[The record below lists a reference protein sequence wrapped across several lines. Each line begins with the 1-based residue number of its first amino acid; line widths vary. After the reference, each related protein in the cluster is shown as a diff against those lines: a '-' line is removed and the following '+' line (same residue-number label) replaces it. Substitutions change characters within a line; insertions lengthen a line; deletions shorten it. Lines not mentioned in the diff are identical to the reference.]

1 MNKLVLS
8 EYLYESLKKE
18 SFMKY
23 ADRLDRLGTET
34 AFAVAATAAE
44 WVAKGNEVFPFH
56 LGDLNL
62 ATPENISS
70 AMQRAVSEGKT
81 GYCPNA
87 GIAPL
92 RAALAQSLGRQR
104 NVSFTPENIAV
115 QPGGKPVIGKFL
127 RSVMNPG
134 DEVLY
139 PNPGFPIYES
149 QIEFNDG
156 VAVAYR
162 YTDTPNGFQI
172 DLDYLESKITPQTK
186 ALIINDQQN
195 PLAAEMTDAERQALA
210 DLANSYN
217 LWVLSDEAYFDIRY
231 DGESKSIVSLSG
243 MQDRTVI
250 LYTFSK
256 KFAMTGWRLG
266 AAIGPKEIVDRISR
280 LNTNEESCTAQF
292 VQWAGVEAING
303 DQSGA
308 HELIRVLRTRR
319 DATIAGIQAIS
330 GMRVHTPNSAFYVFP
345 EVSETMARTGHDDL
359 AKFASD
365 ALHNSGMSFCTR
377 RHFGRPSADEKG
389 NYIRLA
395 YSGIDNSQIDKGL
408 SRLAEWVNSK

>member
-1 MNKLVLS
+1 MKL
-8 EYLYESLKKE
+8 
-18 SFMKY
+18 
-23 ADRLDRLGTET
+23 ADRLNRLGTET
-34 AFAVAATAAE
+34 AFAVASTAAD
-44 WVAKGNEVFPFH
+44 WLSKGNEVFPFH

-62 ATPENISS
+62 ATPANISA
-70 AMQRAVSEGKT
+70 AMQRAVVEGKT

-92 RAALAQSLGRQR
+92 RLALAESLGRQR
-104 NVSFTPENIAV
+104 NVTFAPENIAV

-156 VAVAYR
+156 VAVPYR
-162 YTDTPNGFQI
+162 YLDTENGFQI
-172 DLDYLESKITPQTK
+172 DLEYLESKINSKTK
-186 ALIINDQQN
+186 ALILNDQQN

-210 DLANSYN
+210 DLALKHN

-231 DGESKSIVSLSG
+231 AGESKSIVSLPG
-243 MQDRTVI
+243 MLERTVI

-266 AAIGPKEIVDRISR
+266 AAIGPKDLVDRISK

-292 VQWAGVEAING
+292 VQWAGVEAITG

-308 HELIRVLRTRR
+308 NELVRVLKTRR
-319 DATIAGIQAIS
+319 DATIAGIQTVP

-345 EVSETMARTGHDDL
+345 EVTQTMARTGHDDV
-359 AKFASD
+359 AKFATD

-377 RHFGRPSADEKG
+377 KHFGRPAENETG

-395 YSGIDNSQIDKGL
+395 YSGINNPQIDKGL
-408 SRLAEWVNSK
+408 TRLSEWVNSK

>member
-1 MNKLVLS
+1 MKL
-8 EYLYESLKKE
+8 
-18 SFMKY
+18 
-23 ADRLDRLGTET
+23 ADRLNRLGTET
-34 AFAVAATAAE
+34 AFAVAATAAD
-44 WVAKGNEVFPFH
+44 WVSKGNEVFPFH

-62 ATPENISS
+62 STPENISA
-70 AMQRAVSEGKT
+70 AMQRAVVEGKT

-92 RAALAQSLGRQR
+92 RAALAESLGLQR
-104 NVSFTPENIAV
+104 NVAFLPENVAV

-156 VAVAYR
+156 VAVPYR
-162 YTDTPNGFQI
+162 YLDTENGFQI
-172 DLDYLESKITPQTK
+172 DLDYLASKINSKTK
-186 ALIINDQQN
+186 ALILNDQQN
-195 PLAAEMTDAERQALA
+195 PLAAEMTDTERQALA
-210 DLANSYN
+210 DLAIEHN

-231 DGESKSIVSLSG
+231 AGESKSIISLPG
-243 MQDRTVI
+243 MLERTVI

-266 AAIGPKEIVDRISR
+266 AAIGPRDLVDRISK

-292 VQWAGVEAING
+292 VQWAGVEAITG

-308 HELIRVLRTRR
+308 NELVRVLKTRR
-319 DATIAGIQAIS
+319 DATIAGIQTVT

-345 EVSETMARTGHDDL
+345 EVTQTMARTGHDDV
-359 AKFASD
+359 AKFATD

-377 RHFGRPSADEKG
+377 KHFGRPADNEKG

-395 YSGIDNSQIDKGL
+395 YSGINNPQIDKGL
-408 SRLAEWVNSK
+408 ARLAEWVNSK

>member
-1 MNKLVLS
+1 MKL
-8 EYLYESLKKE
+8 
-18 SFMKY
+18 
-23 ADRLDRLGTET
+23 ADRLNRLGTET
-34 AFAVAATAAE
+34 AFAVAATAAD
-44 WVAKGNEVFPFH
+44 WVSKGNEVFPFH

-62 ATPENISS
+62 ATPENISA
-70 AMQRAVSEGKT
+70 AMQRAVVEGKT

-92 RAALAQSLGRQR
+92 RAALAESLGQQR
-104 NVSFTPENIAV
+104 NVSFLPENIAV

-156 VAVAYR
+156 VAVPYR
-162 YTDTPNGFQI
+162 YLDTENGFQI
-172 DLDYLESKITPQTK
+172 DLDYLASKINSNTK
-186 ALIINDQQN
+186 ALILNDQQN
-195 PLAAEMTDAERQALA
+195 PLAAEMTDIERQALA
-210 DLANSYN
+210 DLAIKHN

-231 DGESKSIVSLSG
+231 AGESKSIVSLPG
-243 MQDRTVI
+243 MLERTVI

-266 AAIGPKEIVDRISR
+266 AAIGPRDIVDRISK

-292 VQWAGVEAING
+292 VQWAGVEAITG

-308 HELIRVLRTRR
+308 NDLVRVLKTRR
-319 DATIAGIQAIS
+319 DATIAGIQTVT

-345 EVSETMARTGHDDL
+345 EVTQTMARTGHDDV
-359 AKFASD
+359 AKFATD

-377 RHFGRPSADEKG
+377 KHFGRPADNEKG

-395 YSGIDNSQIDKGL
+395 YSGINNPQIDRGL
-408 SRLAEWVNSK
+408 TRLAEWVNSK

>member
-1 MNKLVLS
+1 MKL
-8 EYLYESLKKE
+8 
-18 SFMKY
+18 
-23 ADRLDRLGTET
+23 ADRLNRLGTET
-34 AFAVAATAAE
+34 AFAVASTAAD
-44 WVAKGNEVFPFH
+44 WLSKGNEVFPFH

-62 ATPENISS
+62 ATPANISA
-70 AMQRAVSEGKT
+70 AMQRAVVEGKT

-92 RAALAQSLGRQR
+92 RVALAESLGRQR
-104 NVSFTPENIAV
+104 NVIFAPENIAV

-156 VAVAYR
+156 VAVPYR
-162 YTDTPNGFQI
+162 YLDTENGFQI
-172 DLDYLESKITPQTK
+172 DLEYLESKINSKTK
-186 ALIINDQQN
+186 ALILNDQQN

-210 DLANSYN
+210 DLALKHN

-231 DGESKSIVSLSG
+231 AGESKSIVSLPG
-243 MQDRTVI
+243 MLERTVI

-266 AAIGPKEIVDRISR
+266 AAIGPKDLVDRISK

-292 VQWAGVEAING
+292 VQWAGVEAITG

-308 HELIRVLRTRR
+308 NDLVRVLKTRR
-319 DATIAGIQAIS
+319 DATIAGIQTVP

-345 EVSETMARTGHDDL
+345 EVTQTMARTGHDDV
-359 AKFASD
+359 AKFATD

-377 RHFGRPSADEKG
+377 KHFGRPAENETG

-395 YSGIDNSQIDKGL
+395 YSGINNPQIDKGL
-408 SRLAEWVNSK
+408 TRLSEWVNSK

>member
-1 MNKLVLS
+1 MKL
-8 EYLYESLKKE
+8 
-18 SFMKY
+18 

-34 AFAVAATAAE
+34 AFAVAATAAD
-44 WVAKGNEVFPFH
+44 WVSKGNEVFPFH

-62 ATPENISS
+62 ATPENIST
-70 AMQRAVSEGKT
+70 AMQRAVVEGKT

-92 RAALAQSLGRQR
+92 RLALADSRGRQR
-104 NVSFTPENIAV
+104 NVSFAPENVAV

-156 VAVAYR
+156 VAVPYR
-162 YTDTPNGFQI
+162 YLDTENGFQI
-172 DLDYLESKITPQTK
+172 DLDYLASKINSKTK
-186 ALIINDQQN
+186 ALILNDQQN
-195 PLAAEMTDAERQALA
+195 PLAAEMTDSERQALA
-210 DLANSYN
+210 DLAIKHN

-231 DGESKSIVSLSG
+231 AGESKSIVSLPG
-243 MQDRTVI
+243 MLERTVI

-266 AAIGPKEIVDRISR
+266 ASIGPKDLVDRISK

-292 VQWAGVEAING
+292 VQWAGVEAITG

-308 HELIRVLRTRR
+308 NELVRVLKTRR
-319 DATIAGIQAIS
+319 DATIAGIQTVS

-345 EVSETMARTGHDDL
+345 EVTETMARTGHDDV
-359 AKFASD
+359 AKFATD

-377 RHFGRPSADEKG
+377 KHFGRPAENETG

-395 YSGIDNSQIDKGL
+395 YSGINNPQIDKGL
-408 SRLAEWVNSK
+408 ARLAEWVNSK

>member
-1 MNKLVLS
+1 MKL
-8 EYLYESLKKE
+8 
-18 SFMKY
+18 
-23 ADRLDRLGTET
+23 ADRLNRLGTET
-34 AFAVAATAAE
+34 AFAVAATAAD
-44 WVAKGNEVFPFH
+44 WVSKGNEVFPFH

-62 ATPENISS
+62 ATPENISA
-70 AMQRAVSEGKT
+70 AMQRAVVEGKT

-92 RAALAQSLGRQR
+92 RVALAESLGRQR
-104 NVSFTPENIAV
+104 NVSFAPENIAV

-156 VAVAYR
+156 VAVPYR
-162 YTDTPNGFQI
+162 YLDTENGFQI
-172 DLDYLESKITPQTK
+172 DLDYLASKINSKTK
-186 ALIINDQQN
+186 ALILNDQQN

-210 DLANSYN
+210 DLAIKHN

-231 DGESKSIVSLSG
+231 DGESKSIVSLPG
-243 MQDRTVI
+243 MLERTVI

-266 AAIGPKEIVDRISR
+266 AAIGPKDLVDRISK

-292 VQWAGVEAING
+292 VQWAGVEAITG

-308 HELIRVLRTRR
+308 NELVRVLKTRR
-319 DATIAGIQAIS
+319 DATIAGIQTVS

-345 EVSETMARTGHDDL
+345 EVTATMARTGHDDV
-359 AKFASD
+359 AKFATD

-377 RHFGRPSADEKG
+377 KHFGRPAENETG

-395 YSGIDNSQIDKGL
+395 YSGINNPQIDKGL
-408 SRLAEWVNSK
+408 ARLAEWVNSK

>member
-1 MNKLVLS
+1 MKL
-8 EYLYESLKKE
+8 
-18 SFMKY
+18 
-23 ADRLDRLGTET
+23 ADRLNRLGTET
-34 AFAVAATAAE
+34 AFAVAATAAD
-44 WVAKGNEVFPFH
+44 WVSKGNEVFPFH
-56 LGDLNL
+56 LGDINL
-62 ATPENISS
+62 PTPENISA
-70 AMQRAVSEGKT
+70 AMQRAVVEGKT

-92 RAALAQSLGRQR
+92 RVALAESLGRQR
-104 NVSFTPENIAV
+104 NVSFAPENIAV

-156 VAVAYR
+156 VAVPYR
-162 YTDTPNGFQI
+162 YLDTAKGFRI
-172 DLDYLESKITPQTK
+172 DLDYLASKVNSNTK
-186 ALIINDQQN
+186 ALILNDQQN
-195 PLAAEMTDAERQALA
+195 PLAAEMTDAERQGLA
-210 DLANSYN
+210 DLAIKHN
-217 LWVLSDEAYFDIRY
+217 LWVLADEAYFDIRY
-231 DGESKSIVSLSG
+231 AGESKSIVSLPG
-243 MQDRTVI
+243 MLERTVI

-266 AAIGPKEIVDRISR
+266 AAIGPKDLVDRISK

-292 VQWAGVEAING
+292 VQWAGVEAITG

-308 HELIRVLRTRR
+308 NELVRVLKTRR
-319 DATIAGIQAIS
+319 DATIAGIQTVS

-345 EVSETMARTGHDDL
+345 EVTETMARTGHDDV
-359 AKFASD
+359 AKFATD

-377 RHFGRPSADEKG
+377 KHFGRPAENETG

-395 YSGIDNSQIDKGL
+395 YSGINNPQIDKGL
-408 SRLAEWVNSK
+408 ARLAEWVNSK

>member
-1 MNKLVLS
+1 MKL
-8 EYLYESLKKE
+8 
-18 SFMKY
+18 
-23 ADRLDRLGTET
+23 ADRLNRLGTET
-34 AFAVAATAAE
+34 AFAVAATAAD
-44 WVAKGNEVFPFH
+44 WVSKGNEVFPFH

-62 ATPENISS
+62 ATPENISA
-70 AMQRAVSEGKT
+70 AMQRAVVEGKT

-92 RAALAQSLGRQR
+92 RLALADSLGRQR
-104 NVSFTPENIAV
+104 NVSFAPENVAV

-156 VAVAYR
+156 VAVPYR
-162 YTDTPNGFQI
+162 YLDTENGFQI
-172 DLDYLESKITPQTK
+172 DLDYLASKINPKTR
-186 ALIINDQQN
+186 ALILNDQQN
-195 PLAAEMTDAERQALA
+195 PLAAEMTDSERQALA
-210 DLANSYN
+210 DLAIKHN

-231 DGESKSIVSLSG
+231 AGESKSIVSLPG
-243 MQDRTVI
+243 MLERTVI

-266 AAIGPKEIVDRISR
+266 AAIGPKDLVDRISK

-308 HELIRVLRTRR
+308 NELVRVLKTRR
-319 DATIAGIQAIS
+319 DATIAGIRTVA

-345 EVSETMARTGHDDL
+345 EVTETMARTGHDDV
-359 AKFASD
+359 AAFATD

-377 RHFGRPSADEKG
+377 KHFGRPAENEKG

-395 YSGIDNSQIDKGL
+395 YSGINNPQIDKGL
-408 SRLAEWVNSK
+408 ARLAEWVNSK

>member
-1 MNKLVLS
+1 MKL
-8 EYLYESLKKE
+8 
-18 SFMKY
+18 
-23 ADRLDRLGTET
+23 ADRLNRLGTET
-34 AFAVAATAAE
+34 AFAVAATAAD
-44 WVAKGNEVFPFH
+44 WVSKGNEVFPFH

-62 ATPENISS
+62 STPENISA
-70 AMQRAVSEGKT
+70 AMQRAVVEGKT

-92 RAALAQSLGRQR
+92 RAALAESLGLQR
-104 NVSFTPENIAV
+104 NVTFLPENVAV

-156 VAVAYR
+156 VAVPYR
-162 YTDTPNGFQI
+162 YLDTENGFQI
-172 DLDYLESKITPQTK
+172 DLDYLASKINSKTK
-186 ALIINDQQN
+186 ALILNDQQN

-210 DLANSYN
+210 DLAIKHN

-231 DGESKSIVSLSG
+231 AGESKSIVSLPG
-243 MQDRTVI
+243 MLERTVI

-266 AAIGPKEIVDRISR
+266 AAIGPRDLVDRISK

-292 VQWAGVEAING
+292 VQWAGVEAITG

-308 HELIRVLRTRR
+308 NELVRVLKTRR
-319 DATIAGIQAIS
+319 DATIAGIQTIT

-345 EVSETMARTGHDDL
+345 EVTQTMARTGHDDV
-359 AKFASD
+359 AKFATD

-377 RHFGRPSADEKG
+377 KHFGRPADNEKG

-395 YSGIDNSQIDKGL
+395 YSGINNPQIDKGL
-408 SRLAEWVNSK
+408 ARLAEWVNSK

>member
-1 MNKLVLS
+1 MKL
-8 EYLYESLKKE
+8 
-18 SFMKY
+18 
-23 ADRLDRLGTET
+23 ADRLNRLGTET
-34 AFAVAATAAE
+34 AFAVAATAAD
-44 WVAKGNEVFPFH
+44 WVSKGNEVFPFH

-62 ATPENISS
+62 ATPENISN
-70 AMQRAVSEGKT
+70 AMQQAVAQGKT

-92 RAALAQSLGRQR
+92 RLALAQSLGQQR
-104 NVSFTPENIAV
+104 NVIFAPENIAV

-156 VAVAYR
+156 VAVPYR
-162 YTDTPNGFQI
+162 YLDTENGFQI
-172 DLDYLESKITPQTK
+172 DLDYLTSKINKNTR
-186 ALIINDQQN
+186 ALILNDQQN
-195 PLAAEMTDAERQALA
+195 PLAAEMTDDERQALA
-210 DLANSYN
+210 DLAIKHN

-231 DGESKSIVSLSG
+231 AGESKSIVSLSG
-243 MQDRTVI
+243 MLERTVI

-266 AAIGPKEIVDRISR
+266 AAIGPVELIDRISK

-292 VQWAGVEAING
+292 VQWAGVEAITG

-308 HELIRVLRTRR
+308 NELVRVLKTRR
-319 DATIAGIQAIS
+319 DATIAGINNVH

-345 EVSETMARTGHDDL
+345 EVSQTMARTGHDDV

-377 RHFGRPSADEKG
+377 KHFGRPLSDERG

-395 YSGIDNSQIDKGL
+395 YSGINNPQIEKGL
-408 SRLAEWVNSK
+408 SHLADWVNSK

>member
-1 MNKLVLS
+1 MKL
-8 EYLYESLKKE
+8 
-18 SFMKY
+18 
-23 ADRLDRLGTET
+23 ADRLNRLGTET
-34 AFAVAATAAE
+34 AFAVAATAAD
-44 WVAKGNEVFPFH
+44 WVSKGNEVFPFH

-62 ATPENISS
+62 ATPENISA
-70 AMQRAVSEGKT
+70 AMQRAVVEGKT

-92 RAALAQSLGRQR
+92 RVALAESLGRQR
-104 NVSFTPENIAV
+104 NVTFAPENIAV

-156 VAVAYR
+156 VAVPYR
-162 YTDTPNGFQI
+162 YLDTENGFQI
-172 DLDYLESKITPQTK
+172 DLDYLASKINSKTK
-186 ALIINDQQN
+186 ALILNDQQN

-210 DLANSYN
+210 DLAIKHN

-231 DGESKSIVSLSG
+231 DGESKSIVSLPG
-243 MQDRTVI
+243 MLERTVI

-266 AAIGPKEIVDRISR
+266 AAIGPSDLVDRISK

-292 VQWAGVEAING
+292 VQWAGVEAITG

-308 HELIRVLRTRR
+308 NELVRVLKTRR
-319 DATIAGIQAIS
+319 DATIAGIQTVS

-345 EVSETMARTGHDDL
+345 EVTATMARTGHDDV
-359 AKFASD
+359 AKFATD

-377 RHFGRPSADEKG
+377 KHFGRPAENETG

-395 YSGIDNSQIDKGL
+395 YSGINNPQIDKGL
-408 SRLAEWVNSK
+408 ARLAEWVNSK

>member
-1 MNKLVLS
+1 MKL
-8 EYLYESLKKE
+8 
-18 SFMKY
+18 
-23 ADRLDRLGTET
+23 ADRLERLGTET
-34 AFAVAATAAE
+34 AFAVAATAAD
-44 WVAKGNEVFPFH
+44 WLSKGNEVFPFH

-62 ATPENISS
+62 PTPANVSE
-70 AMQRAVSEGKT
+70 AMRRAVAEGKT

-92 RAALAQSLGRQR
+92 RHALAESLGKQR
-104 NVSFTPENIAV
+104 NVSFLPENIAV

-156 VAVAYR
+156 VAVPYR
-162 YTDTPNGFQI
+162 YSDTPQGFQI
-172 DLDYLESKITPQTK
+172 DLEYLKSKITKKTR
-186 ALIINDQQN
+186 ALVLNDQQN
-195 PLAAEMTDAERQALA
+195 PLAAEMTDDERQALA
-210 DLANSYN
+210 DLAIKHN
-217 LWVLSDEAYFDIRY
+217 LWVLADEAYYDIRY
-231 DGESKSIVSLSG
+231 AGESKSIVSLPG
-243 MQDRTVI
+243 MLERTVI

-266 AAIGPKEIVDRISR
+266 AAIGPKDLVERISK

-308 HELIRVLRTRR
+308 NELLRVLKTRR
-319 DATIAGIQAIS
+319 DATIAGLKKIP
-330 GMRVHTPNSAFYVFP
+330 GVRVHTPNSAFYVFP
-345 EVSETMARTGHDDL
+345 EISETMARTGHTDL
-359 AKFASD
+359 ADFALA

-377 RHFGRPSADEKG
+377 RHFGRPLPGEKG

-395 YSGIDNSQIDKGL
+395 YSGIDNDKIERGL
-408 SRLAEWVNSK
+408 SRLNDWVSSK

>member
-1 MNKLVLS
+1 MKL
-8 EYLYESLKKE
+8 
-18 SFMKY
+18 

-34 AFAVAATAAE
+34 AFAVAATAAD
-44 WVAKGNEVFPFH
+44 WVSKGNEVFPFH

-62 ATPENISS
+62 ATPENIST
-70 AMQRAVSEGKT
+70 AMQRAVVEGKT

-92 RAALAQSLGRQR
+92 RLALADSLGRQR
-104 NVSFTPENIAV
+104 NVSFAPENVAV

-156 VAVAYR
+156 VAVPYR
-162 YTDTPNGFQI
+162 YLDTENGFQI
-172 DLDYLESKITPQTK
+172 DLDYLASKINTKTK

-195 PLAAEMTDAERQALA
+195 PLAAEMTDSERQALA
-210 DLANSYN
+210 DLAIKHN

-231 DGESKSIVSLSG
+231 AGESKSIVSLPG
-243 MQDRTVI
+243 MLERTVI

-266 AAIGPKEIVDRISR
+266 AAIGPKDLVDRISK

-292 VQWAGVEAING
+292 VQWAGVEAITG

-308 HELIRVLRTRR
+308 NELVRVLKTRR
-319 DATIAGIQAIS
+319 DATIAGIQTVS

-345 EVSETMARTGHDDL
+345 EVTETMARTGHDDV
-359 AKFASD
+359 AKFATD

-377 RHFGRPSADEKG
+377 KHFGRPAENETG

-395 YSGIDNSQIDKGL
+395 YSGINNPQIDKGL
-408 SRLAEWVNSK
+408 ARLAEWVNSK

>member
-1 MNKLVLS
+1 MKL
-8 EYLYESLKKE
+8 
-18 SFMKY
+18 
-23 ADRLDRLGTET
+23 ADRLNRLGTET
-34 AFAVAATAAE
+34 AFAVAATAAD
-44 WVAKGNEVFPFH
+44 WVSKGNEVFPFH

-62 ATPENISS
+62 ATPENISA
-70 AMQRAVSEGKT
+70 AMQRAVVEGKT

-92 RAALAQSLGRQR
+92 RVALAESLGRQR
-104 NVSFTPENIAV
+104 NVTFAPENIAV

-156 VAVAYR
+156 VAVPYR
-162 YTDTPNGFQI
+162 YLDTDNGFQI
-172 DLDYLESKITPQTK
+172 DLDYLASKINSKTK
-186 ALIINDQQN
+186 ALILNDQQN

-210 DLANSYN
+210 DLAIKHN

-231 DGESKSIVSLSG
+231 AGESKSIVSLPG
-243 MQDRTVI
+243 MLERTVI

-266 AAIGPKEIVDRISR
+266 AAIGPSDLVDRISK

-292 VQWAGVEAING
+292 VQWAGVEAITG

-308 HELIRVLRTRR
+308 NELVRVLKTRR
-319 DATIAGIQAIS
+319 DATIAGIQTIS

-345 EVSETMARTGHDDL
+345 EVTATMARTGHDDV
-359 AKFASD
+359 AKFATD

-377 RHFGRPSADEKG
+377 KHFGRPAENETG

-395 YSGIDNSQIDKGL
+395 YSGINNPQIDKGL
-408 SRLAEWVNSK
+408 ARLAEWVNSK

>member
-1 MNKLVLS
+1 MKL
-8 EYLYESLKKE
+8 
-18 SFMKY
+18 
-23 ADRLDRLGTET
+23 ADRLNRLGTET
-34 AFAVAATAAE
+34 AFAVAATAAD
-44 WVAKGNEVFPFH
+44 WVSKGNEVFPFH

-62 ATPENISS
+62 STPENISA
-70 AMQRAVSEGKT
+70 AMQRAVVEGKT

-92 RAALAQSLGRQR
+92 RAALAESLGLQR
-104 NVSFTPENIAV
+104 NLSFLPENVAV

-156 VAVAYR
+156 VAVPYR
-162 YTDTPNGFQI
+162 YLDTENGFQI
-172 DLDYLESKITPQTK
+172 DLDYLASKINSKTK
-186 ALIINDQQN
+186 ALILNDQQN
-195 PLAAEMTDAERQALA
+195 PLAAEMTDTERQALA
-210 DLANSYN
+210 DLAIKHN

-231 DGESKSIVSLSG
+231 AGESKSIVSLPG
-243 MQDRTVI
+243 MLERTVI

-266 AAIGPKEIVDRISR
+266 AAIGPRDLVDRISK

-292 VQWAGVEAING
+292 VQWAGVEAITG

-308 HELIRVLRTRR
+308 NELVRVLKTRR
-319 DATIAGIQAIS
+319 DATIAGIQTVT

-345 EVSETMARTGHDDL
+345 EVTQTMARTGHDDV
-359 AKFASD
+359 AKFATD

-377 RHFGRPSADEKG
+377 KHFGRPAENEKG

-395 YSGIDNSQIDKGL
+395 YSGINNPQIDRGL
-408 SRLAEWVNSK
+408 ARLAEWVNSK

>member
-1 MNKLVLS
+1 MKLA
-8 EYLYESLKKE
+8 E
-18 SFMKY
+18 
-23 ADRLDRLGTET
+23 RLDRLGTET
-34 AFAVAATAAE
+34 AFAVAATAAD
-44 WVAKGNEVFPFH
+44 WVSKGNEVFPFH
-56 LGDLNL
+56 LGDLNM
-62 ATPENISS
+62 ATPANISA
-70 AMQRAVSEGKT
+70 AMQRAVAEGKT

-92 RAALAQSLGRQR
+92 RLAMAQSLGAQR
-104 NVSFTPENIAV
+104 GVIFAPENVAV

-156 VAVAYR
+156 VAVPYR
-162 YTDTPNGFQI
+162 YSDTPSGFQI
-172 DLDYLESKITPQTK
+172 DLDYLRSKITKKTR
-186 ALIINDQQN
+186 ALVLNDQQN

-210 DLANSYN
+210 DLAIQHN

-231 DGESKSIVSLSG
+231 AGESKSIISLPG
-243 MQDRTVI
+243 MQERTVI

-266 AAIGPKEIVDRISR
+266 AAIGPKDLVERISK

-308 HELIRVLRTRR
+308 NELLSVLRTRR
-319 DATIAGIQAIS
+319 DATIAGINKIH
-330 GMRVHTPNSAFYVFP
+330 GMRVHTPESAFYVFP
-345 EVSETMARTGHDDL
+345 EISETMARTGHKDVAD
-359 AKFASD
+359 FALD

-377 RHFGRPSADEKG
+377 RHFGRPLPDEKG

-395 YSGIDNSQIDKGL
+395 YSGINNDKIEKGL
-408 SRLAEWVNSK
+408 TRLADWVNSK

>member
-1 MNKLVLS
+1 MKL
-8 EYLYESLKKE
+8 
-18 SFMKY
+18 
-23 ADRLDRLGTET
+23 ADRLNRLGTET
-34 AFAVAATAAE
+34 AFAVAATAAD
-44 WVAKGNEVFPFH
+44 WVSKGNEVFPFH

-62 ATPENISS
+62 ATPENISN
-70 AMQRAVSEGKT
+70 AMQQAVAQGKT

-92 RAALAQSLGRQR
+92 RAALAQSLGQQR
-104 NVSFTPENIAV
+104 NVVFAPENIAV

-156 VAVAYR
+156 VAVPYR
-162 YTDTPNGFQI
+162 YLDTENGFQI
-172 DLDYLESKITPQTK
+172 DLDYLTSKINSKTK
-186 ALIINDQQN
+186 ALILNDQQN
-195 PLAAEMTDAERQALA
+195 PLAAEMTDEERQALA
-210 DLANSYN
+210 DLAIKHN
-217 LWVLSDEAYFDIRY
+217 LWVMSDEAYFDIRY
-231 DGESKSIVSLSG
+231 AGESKSIVSLPG
-243 MQDRTVI
+243 MLERTVI

-266 AAIGPKEIVDRISR
+266 AAIGPADLVDRISK

-292 VQWAGVEAING
+292 VQWAGVEAITG

-308 HELIRVLRTRR
+308 NELVRVLKTRR
-319 DATIAGIQAIS
+319 DATIAGINS
-330 GMRVHTPNSAFYVFP
+330 VHGMRVHTPNSAFYVFP
-345 EVSETMARTGHDDL
+345 EVSQTMARTGHDDV

-377 RHFGRPSADEKG
+377 KHFGRPLADERG

-395 YSGIDNSQIDKGL
+395 YSGINNPQIEKGL
-408 SRLAEWVNSK
+408 SRLADWVNSK

>member
-1 MNKLVLS
+1 VKL
-8 EYLYESLKKE
+8 
-18 SFMKY
+18 
-23 ADRLDRLGTET
+23 ADRLERLGTET
-34 AFAVAATAAE
+34 AFAVAATAAD
-44 WVAKGNEVFPFH
+44 WLSKGNEVFPFH

-62 ATPENISS
+62 PTPANVS
-70 AMQRAVSEGKT
+70 AAMHRAVAEGKT

-92 RAALAQSLGRQR
+92 RQALAESLGKQR
-104 NVSFTPENIAV
+104 KVNFMPENIAV

-156 VAVAYR
+156 VAVPYR
-162 YTDTPNGFQI
+162 YSDTPKGFRI
-172 DLDYLESKITPQTK
+172 DLDYLRSKISKKTR
-186 ALIINDQQN
+186 ALVLNDQQN
-195 PLAAEMTDAERQALA
+195 PLAAEMTDDERQALA
-210 DLANSYN
+210 DLAIKHN
-217 LWVLSDEAYFDIRY
+217 LWVLADEAYYDIRY
-231 DGESKSIVSLSG
+231 AGESKSVVSLPG
-243 MQDRTVI
+243 MLERTVI

-266 AAIGPKEIVDRISR
+266 AAIGPKGIIDRISK

-308 HELIRVLRTRR
+308 DELLRVLKTRR
-319 DATIAGIQAIS
+319 DATIAGLKKIP
-330 GMRVHTPNSAFYVFP
+330 GVRVHTPDSAFYVFP
-345 EVSETMARTGHDDL
+345 EISETMARTGHADL
-359 AKFASD
+359 ADFALG

-377 RHFGRPSADEKG
+377 RHFGRPLPGEQG

-395 YSGIDNSQIDKGL
+395 YSGVNNDEIERGL
-408 SRLAEWVNSK
+408 SRLADWVSSK

>member
-1 MNKLVLS
+1 MKL
-8 EYLYESLKKE
+8 
-18 SFMKY
+18 
-23 ADRLDRLGTET
+23 ADRLNRLGTET
-34 AFAVAATAAE
+34 AFAVAATAAD
-44 WVAKGNEVFPFH
+44 WVSKGNEVFPFH

-62 ATPENISS
+62 ATPENISA
-70 AMQRAVSEGKT
+70 AMQRAVVEGKT

-92 RAALAQSLGRQR
+92 RAALAESLGQQR
-104 NVSFTPENIAV
+104 NVSFLPENIAV

-156 VAVAYR
+156 VAVPYR
-162 YTDTPNGFQI
+162 YLDTENGFQI
-172 DLDYLESKITPQTK
+172 DLDYLASKISSKTK
-186 ALIINDQQN
+186 ALILNDQQN
-195 PLAAEMTDAERQALA
+195 PLAAEMTDTERQALA
-210 DLANSYN
+210 DLAMKHN

-231 DGESKSIVSLSG
+231 AGESKSIVSLPG
-243 MQDRTVI
+243 MLERTVI

-266 AAIGPKEIVDRISR
+266 AAIGPKELVDRISK

-292 VQWAGVEAING
+292 VQWAGVEAITG

-308 HELIRVLRTRR
+308 NELVRVLKTRR
-319 DATIAGIQAIS
+319 DATIAGIQTVT

-345 EVSETMARTGHDDL
+345 EVTQTMARTGHDDV
-359 AKFASD
+359 AKFATD

-377 RHFGRPSADEKG
+377 KHFGRPADDEKG

-395 YSGIDNSQIDKGL
+395 YSGINNPQIDKGL

>member
-1 MNKLVLS
+1 MKL
-8 EYLYESLKKE
+8 
-18 SFMKY
+18 

-34 AFAVAATAAE
+34 AFAVAATAAD
-44 WVAKGNEVFPFH
+44 WVSKGNEVFPFH

-62 ATPENISS
+62 ATPENIST
-70 AMQRAVSEGKT
+70 AMQRAVVEGKT

-92 RAALAQSLGRQR
+92 RLALADSLGRQR
-104 NVSFTPENIAV
+104 NVSFAPENVAV

-156 VAVAYR
+156 VAVPYR
-162 YTDTPNGFQI
+162 YLDTENGFQI
-172 DLDYLESKITPQTK
+172 DLDYLASKINSKTK
-186 ALIINDQQN
+186 ALILNDQQN
-195 PLAAEMTDAERQALA
+195 PLAAEMTDSERQALA
-210 DLANSYN
+210 DLAIKHN

-231 DGESKSIVSLSG
+231 AGESKSIVSLPG
-243 MQDRTVI
+243 MLERTVI

-266 AAIGPKEIVDRISR
+266 AAIGPKDLVDRISK

-292 VQWAGVEAING
+292 VQWAGVEAITG

-308 HELIRVLRTRR
+308 NELVRVLKTRR
-319 DATIAGIQAIS
+319 DATIAGIQTVS

-345 EVSETMARTGHDDL
+345 EVTETMARTGHDDV
-359 AKFASD
+359 AKFATD

-377 RHFGRPSADEKG
+377 KHFGRPAENETG

-395 YSGIDNSQIDKGL
+395 YSGINNPQIDKGL
-408 SRLAEWVNSK
+408 ARLAEWVNSK

>member
-1 MNKLVLS
+1 MKL
-8 EYLYESLKKE
+8 
-18 SFMKY
+18 
-23 ADRLDRLGTET
+23 ADRLNRLGTET
-34 AFAVAATAAE
+34 AFAVAATAAD
-44 WVAKGNEVFPFH
+44 WVSKGNEVFPFH

-62 ATPENISS
+62 ATPENISA
-70 AMQRAVSEGKT
+70 AMQRAVVEGKT

-92 RAALAQSLGRQR
+92 RAALAESLGQQR
-104 NVSFTPENIAV
+104 NVSFLPENIAV

-156 VAVAYR
+156 VAVPYR
-162 YTDTPNGFQI
+162 YLDTENGFQI
-172 DLDYLESKITPQTK
+172 DLDYLASKISSKTK
-186 ALIINDQQN
+186 ALILNDQQN

-210 DLANSYN
+210 DLAMKHN

-231 DGESKSIVSLSG
+231 AGESKSIVSLPG
-243 MQDRTVI
+243 MLERTVI

-266 AAIGPKEIVDRISR
+266 AAIGPKDLVDRISK

-292 VQWAGVEAING
+292 VQWAGVEAITG

-308 HELIRVLRTRR
+308 NELVRVLKTRR
-319 DATIAGIQAIS
+319 DATIAGIQTVT

-345 EVSETMARTGHDDL
+345 EVTQTMARTGHDDV
-359 AKFASD
+359 AKFATD

-377 RHFGRPSADEKG
+377 KHFGRPADDEKG
-389 NYIRLA
+389 KYIRLA
-395 YSGIDNSQIDKGL
+395 YSGINNPQIDKGL

>member
-1 MNKLVLS
+1 MKL
-8 EYLYESLKKE
+8 
-18 SFMKY
+18 
-23 ADRLDRLGTET
+23 ADRLNRLGTET
-34 AFAVAATAAE
+34 AFAVAATAAD
-44 WVAKGNEVFPFH
+44 WVSKGNEVFPFH

-62 ATPENISS
+62 STPENISA
-70 AMQRAVSEGKT
+70 AMQRAVVEGKT

-92 RAALAQSLGRQR
+92 RAALAESLGLQR
-104 NVSFTPENIAV
+104 NVSFLPENVAV

-156 VAVAYR
+156 VAVPYR
-162 YTDTPNGFQI
+162 YLDTENGFQI
-172 DLDYLESKITPQTK
+172 DLDYLASKINSKTK
-186 ALIINDQQN
+186 ALILNDQQN

-210 DLANSYN
+210 DLAIKHN

-231 DGESKSIVSLSG
+231 AGESKSIVSLPG
-243 MQDRTVI
+243 MLERTVI

-266 AAIGPKEIVDRISR
+266 AAIGPRDLVDRISK

-292 VQWAGVEAING
+292 VQWAGVEAITG

-308 HELIRVLRTRR
+308 NELVRVLKTRR
-319 DATIAGIQAIS
+319 DATIAGIQTVT

-345 EVSETMARTGHDDL
+345 EVTQTMARTGHDDV
-359 AKFASD
+359 AKFATD

-377 RHFGRPSADEKG
+377 KHFGRPADNEKG

-395 YSGIDNSQIDKGL
+395 YSGINNPQIDRGL
-408 SRLAEWVNSK
+408 ARLAEWVNSK

>member
-1 MNKLVLS
+1 MKL
-8 EYLYESLKKE
+8 
-18 SFMKY
+18 
-23 ADRLDRLGTET
+23 ADRLNRLGTET
-34 AFAVAATAAE
+34 AFAVAATAAD
-44 WVAKGNEVFPFH
+44 WVLKGNEVFPFH
-56 LGDLNL
+56 LGDINL
-62 ATPENISS
+62 ATPENISA
-70 AMQRAVSEGKT
+70 AMHRAVVEGKT

-92 RAALAQSLGRQR
+92 RAALAESLGRQR
-104 NVSFTPENIAV
+104 NVSFAPENIAV

-156 VAVAYR
+156 LAVPYR
-162 YTDTPNGFQI
+162 YLDTENGFQI
-172 DLDYLESKITPQTK
+172 DLDYLESKITSKTK
-186 ALIINDQQN
+186 ALILNDQQN
-195 PLAAEMTDAERQALA
+195 PLAAEMTDTERQALA
-210 DLANSYN
+210 DLAIKHN

-231 DGESKSIVSLSG
+231 AGESKSIVSLPG
-243 MQDRTVI
+243 MLERTVI

-266 AAIGPKEIVDRISR
+266 AAIGPKDLVDRISK

-292 VQWAGVEAING
+292 VQWAGVEAITG

-308 HELIRVLRTRR
+308 DELVRVLKTRR
-319 DATIAGIQAIS
+319 DATIAGISTVA

-345 EVSETMARTGHDDL
+345 EVSETMARTGHSDV
-359 AKFASD
+359 AKFATD

-377 RHFGRPSADEKG
+377 KHFGRPADDEKG

-395 YSGIDNSQIDKGL
+395 YSGINNPQIDKGL
-408 SRLAEWVNSK
+408 ARLADWVNSK

>member
-1 MNKLVLS
+1 MKL
-8 EYLYESLKKE
+8 
-18 SFMKY
+18 
-23 ADRLDRLGTET
+23 ADRLNRLGTET
-34 AFAVAATAAE
+34 AFAVAATAAD
-44 WVAKGNEVFPFH
+44 WVSKGNEVFPFH

-62 ATPENISS
+62 STPENISA
-70 AMQRAVSEGKT
+70 AMQRAVVEGKT

-92 RAALAQSLGRQR
+92 RAALAESLGLQR
-104 NVSFTPENIAV
+104 DVSFLPENVAV

-156 VAVAYR
+156 VAVPYR
-162 YTDTPNGFQI
+162 YLDTENGFQI
-172 DLDYLESKITPQTK
+172 DLDYLASKINSKTK
-186 ALIINDQQN
+186 ALILNDQQN

-210 DLANSYN
+210 DLAIKHN

-231 DGESKSIVSLSG
+231 AGESKSIVSLPG
-243 MQDRTVI
+243 MLERTVI

-266 AAIGPKEIVDRISR
+266 AAIGPRDLVDRISK

-292 VQWAGVEAING
+292 VQWAGVEAITG

-308 HELIRVLRTRR
+308 KELVRVLKTRR
-319 DATIAGIQAIS
+319 DATIAGIQTVT

-345 EVSETMARTGHDDL
+345 EVTQTMARTGHDDV
-359 AKFASD
+359 AKFATD

-377 RHFGRPSADEKG
+377 KHFGRPADNEKG

-395 YSGIDNSQIDKGL
+395 YSGINNPQIDKGL
-408 SRLAEWVNSK
+408 ARLAEWVNSK

>member
-1 MNKLVLS
+1 MKL
-8 EYLYESLKKE
+8 
-18 SFMKY
+18 
-23 ADRLDRLGTET
+23 ADRLNRLGTET
-34 AFAVAATAAE
+34 AFAVAATAAD
-44 WVAKGNEVFPFH
+44 WVSKGNEVFPFH

-62 ATPENISS
+62 ATPENISA
-70 AMQRAVSEGKT
+70 AMQRAVVEGKT

-92 RAALAQSLGRQR
+92 RLALADSLGRQR
-104 NVSFTPENIAV
+104 NVSFAPENVAV

-156 VAVAYR
+156 VAVPYR
-162 YTDTPNGFQI
+162 YLDTENGFQI
-172 DLDYLESKITPQTK
+172 DLDYLASKINPKTR
-186 ALIINDQQN
+186 ALILNDQQN
-195 PLAAEMTDAERQALA
+195 PLAAEMTDSERQALA
-210 DLANSYN
+210 DLAIKHN

-231 DGESKSIVSLSG
+231 AGESKSIVSLPG
-243 MQDRTVI
+243 MLERTVI

-266 AAIGPKEIVDRISR
+266 AAIGPKDLVDRISK

-308 HELIRVLRTRR
+308 NELVRVLKTRR
-319 DATIAGIQAIS
+319 DATIAGIRTVA

-345 EVSETMARTGHDDL
+345 EVTETMARTGHDDV
-359 AKFASD
+359 AAFATD

-377 RHFGRPSADEKG
+377 KHFGRPAENEKG

-395 YSGIDNSQIDKGL
+395 YSGINNPQIDKGL
-408 SRLAEWVNSK
+408 ARLAEWINSK

>member
-1 MNKLVLS
+1 MKL
-8 EYLYESLKKE
+8 
-18 SFMKY
+18 

-34 AFAVAATAAE
+34 AFAVAATAAD
-44 WVAKGNEVFPFH
+44 WVSKGNEVFPFH

-62 ATPENISS
+62 ATPENIST
-70 AMQRAVSEGKT
+70 AMQRAVVEGKT

-92 RAALAQSLGRQR
+92 RLALADSLGRQR
-104 NVSFTPENIAV
+104 NVSFAPENVAV

-156 VAVAYR
+156 VAVPYR
-162 YTDTPNGFQI
+162 YLDTENGFQI
-172 DLDYLESKITPQTK
+172 DLDYLASKINSKTK
-186 ALIINDQQN
+186 ALILNDQQN
-195 PLAAEMTDAERQALA
+195 PLAAEMTDSERQALA
-210 DLANSYN
+210 DLAIKHN

-231 DGESKSIVSLSG
+231 AGESKSIVSLPG
-243 MQDRTVI
+243 MLERTVI

-266 AAIGPKEIVDRISR
+266 AAIGPKDLVDRISK

-292 VQWAGVEAING
+292 VQWAGVEAITG

-308 HELIRVLRTRR
+308 NELVRVLKTRR
-319 DATIAGIQAIS
+319 DATIAGIQTVS

-345 EVSETMARTGHDDL
+345 EVTETMARTGHDDV
-359 AKFASD
+359 AKFATD

-377 RHFGRPSADEKG
+377 KHFGRPTENETG

-395 YSGIDNSQIDKGL
+395 YSGINNPQIDKGL
-408 SRLAEWVNSK
+408 ARLAEWVNSK

>member
-1 MNKLVLS
+1 MKL
-8 EYLYESLKKE
+8 
-18 SFMKY
+18 
-23 ADRLDRLGTET
+23 ADRLNRLGTET
-34 AFAVAATAAE
+34 AFAVAATAAD
-44 WVAKGNEVFPFH
+44 WVSKGNEVFPFH

-62 ATPENISS
+62 ATPENISA
-70 AMQRAVSEGKT
+70 AMQRAVVEGKT

-92 RAALAQSLGRQR
+92 RAALAESLGQQR
-104 NVSFTPENIAV
+104 NVSFLPENIAV

-156 VAVAYR
+156 VAVPYR
-162 YTDTPNGFQI
+162 YLDTENGFQI
-172 DLDYLESKITPQTK
+172 DLDYLASKISSKTK
-186 ALIINDQQN
+186 ALILNDQQN
-195 PLAAEMTDAERQALA
+195 PLAAEMTDTERQALA
-210 DLANSYN
+210 DLAMKHN

-231 DGESKSIVSLSG
+231 AGESKSIVSLPG
-243 MQDRTVI
+243 MLERTVI

-266 AAIGPKEIVDRISR
+266 AAIGPKELVDRISK

-292 VQWAGVEAING
+292 VQWAGVEAITG

-308 HELIRVLRTRR
+308 NELVRVLKTRR
-319 DATIAGIQAIS
+319 DATIAGIQTVT

-345 EVSETMARTGHDDL
+345 EVTQTMARTGHDDV
-359 AKFASD
+359 AKFAID

-377 RHFGRPSADEKG
+377 KHFGRPADDEKG

-395 YSGIDNSQIDKGL
+395 YSGINNPQIDKGL
-408 SRLAEWVNSK
+408 ARLAEWVNSN